1 MKRSLLLVFAFLF
14 ILSLPSCY
22 LFKPVQ
28 KTCPAYSSIHS
39 PSIAVDQLSC
49 ELNQNLNENN
59 F

>member
-1 MKRSLLLVFAFLF
+1 MKRTLLLVLTFLF

-28 KTCPAYSSIHS
+28 KTCPAYSSIDN
-39 PSIAVDQLSC
+39 PPTQIELLSC